1 MRISC
6 QIANKQKTKNYR
18 LKTLKFG
25 MIQKSETKMHP
36 LKSLQKTNKKS
47 VEDTKPWK
55 DGVLKSWVAIMLCSF
70 EFVVE
75 KKLPAG
81 DFLMIWKSWKSL
93 KIHFS
98 TVFPLEIA
106 KKNPPAAG
114 KISPKIFY
122 RSIFMETFSLP
133 NQARANA
140 EQFYKNCRPNCNKTI
155 DFGMDSSGW
164 TFKWKS
170 PKLSYENFSLNGNLL
185 PVWKLENSPKK
196 IFFHF
201 QNYFFSKKKKFRNF
215 LDH

>member
-18 LKTLKFG
+18 LTTLKFG
-25 MIQKSETKMHP
+25 MIQKSATKM

-81 DFLMIWKSWKSL
+81 DFLMIWKSWKSF

-106 KKNPPAAG
+106 KKIPPAAG
-114 KISPKIFY
+114 KISPKKFY

-133 NQARANA
+133 NPARAYA
-140 EQFYKNCRPNCNKTI
+140 EPFYKNWRP
-155 DFGMDSSGW
+155 
-164 TFKWKS
+164 
-170 PKLSYENFSLNGNLL
+170 YGNL
-185 PVWKLENSPKK
+185 PF
-196 IFFHF
+196 IFH
-201 QNYFFSKKKKFRNF
+201 S
-215 LDH
+215 